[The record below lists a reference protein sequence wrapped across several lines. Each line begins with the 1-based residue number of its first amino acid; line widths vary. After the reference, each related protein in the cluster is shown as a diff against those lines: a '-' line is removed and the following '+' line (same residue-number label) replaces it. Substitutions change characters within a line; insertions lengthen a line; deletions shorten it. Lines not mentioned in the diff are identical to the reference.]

1 MKYLLLMLVC
11 FFSLLAPAT
20 VAAKARPL
28 LDIVDV
34 LGVREN
40 QLVGYGLVVGL
51 PGSGDKAQ
59 VKFAGQS
66 LSNMLK
72 QFGVSVDEERLPK
85 SKNIAAVAVHA
96 TLPPMGSPGQ
106 AIDVTVN
113 SLGDAKSLHG
123 GSLMLTP
130 LKGVDGKVYALAQGN
145 LVVGALMPVVKV
157 APR

>member
-1 MKYLLLMLVC
+1 MKYLLLMLLC

-20 VAAKARPL
+20 VSAKARPL

-85 SKNIAAVAVHA
+85 SKKYSGCCCPCYIAAY
-96 TLPPMGSPGQ
+96 
-106 AIDVTVN
+106 
-113 SLGDAKSLHG
+113 
-123 GSLMLTP
+123 
-130 LKGVDGKVYALAQGN
+130 GK
-145 LVVGALMPVVKV
+145 
-157 APR
+157 PRPSD